1 MTTASAETSR
11 DAGPARCGCCGR
23 SLPTE
28 RLVELGSTPDVYI
41 CDRCALWAARR
52 SSRLPVVR
60 LDPRDLV
67 RWLRR
72 LTSTSSGPFARA
84 IPILPSGNLDRTA
97 KAVGMVEVQR
107 HEGYL
112 LMQAGPVEVH
122 FSTPARSPVGTP
134 TPGEAFIHV
143 PDAGMLWK
151 QLKSR
156 GSRRLG
162 TGGGPAVGCESSR
175 SANPTAT
182 RSASA
187 APSHATDTRHCRPG
201 HRGCERV
208 TGIEPAWPA
217 WKAGALPLSY
227 TRV

>member
-1 MTTASAETSR
+1 MTTVSAETSR

-23 SLPTE
+23 SLPAE

-60 LDPRDLV
+60 LDPRDLI

-72 LTSTSSGPFARA
+72 RTSMSSGPFAKA
-84 IPILPSGNLDRTA
+84 IPILPSANLDRTA
-97 KAVGMVEVQR
+97 EFYRALGMVEIGR

-122 FSTPARSPVGTP
+122 FSSPGSATDSTPAA
-134 TPGEAFIHV
+134 GEAFIHV

-156 GSRRLG
+156 GVPGLG
-162 TGGGPAVGCESSR
+162 PVEDQPYGLREFVAVDLDGNKIRFGS
-175 SANPTAT
+175 P
-182 RSASA
+182 
-187 APSHATDTRHCRPG
+187 
-201 HRGCERV
+201 V
-208 TGIEPAWPA
+208 
-217 WKAGALPLSY
+217 PLD
-227 TRV
+227 